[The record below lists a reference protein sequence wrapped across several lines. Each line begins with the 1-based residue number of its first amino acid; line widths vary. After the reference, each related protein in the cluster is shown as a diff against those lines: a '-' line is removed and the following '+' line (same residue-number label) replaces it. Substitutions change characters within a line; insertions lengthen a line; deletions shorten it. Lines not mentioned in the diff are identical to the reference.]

1 MPDKISPAR
10 RSANMSRIR
19 SKNTRP
25 EMVVRRLL
33 HRLGYRFR
41 LHARELPGKPD
52 VVFRRRRKAIQVHG
66 CFWHRHAGCRDCS
79 VPRSRQEYWL
89 PKFAAT
95 VARDERT
102 LTELRAIGWDVLI
115 VWDCETGDLAD
126 LEKRLV
132 GFLGAP
138 AQDGL
143 VQGS

>member
-1 MPDKISPAR
+1 MLDRISPER

-19 SKNTRP
+19 SKDTGP
-25 EMVVRRLL
+25 EMIVRRVL

-52 VVFRRRRKAIQVHG
+52 IVFRRRRKAIQVYG
-66 CFWHRHAGCRDCS
+66 CFWHRHAGCQDCS

-95 VARDERT
+95 VVRDERT
-102 LTELRAIGWDVLI
+102 IAELRTLGWEILV
-115 VWDCETGDLAD
+115 VWDCETRDLAD
-126 LEKRLV
+126 IEMRLV

-138 AQDGL
+138 AKDNL
-143 VQGS
+143 VQTH